1 MARQPV
7 YDREL
12 LTAPELA
19 ERSGLDVRR
28 VRIAIRDGGLRAY
41 TPAGTTLPRV
51 FWGDFVEWVRQSPV
65 RPAGAPEGGGPP

>member
-28 VRIAIRDGGLRAY
+28 IRAEIRAGRLPAY

-51 FWGDFVEWVRQSPV
+51 FWSDFVRWTRESPA
-65 RPAGAPEGGGPP
+65 RTAGLLDNGGEE